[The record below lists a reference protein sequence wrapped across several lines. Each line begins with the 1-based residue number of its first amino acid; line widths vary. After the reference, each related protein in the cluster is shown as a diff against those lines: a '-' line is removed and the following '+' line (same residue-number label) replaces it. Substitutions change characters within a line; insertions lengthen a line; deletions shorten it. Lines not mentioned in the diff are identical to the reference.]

1 MLNRLYMNNVTWD
14 WGLFDALNFD
24 GGKGLDTI
32 MSAISGVWMWLPLY
46 LLIIYMVW
54 RKYGW
59 LGLIALVV
67 ALGVAMGLA
76 DIIAG
81 IFKHS
86 GPLKEL
92 WPDFPVRQ
100 RPMFNDLVD
109 DVHVVST
116 QHGQYGT
123 VSAHAATVVALA
135 VISTIVISRRWF
147 TWLMVSV
154 AVVICYSRIYLACH
168 FPQDI
173 LIGALLG
180 IASGFVGV
188 WLFKRILRLGRRE

>member
-1 MLNRLYMNNVTWD
+1 
-14 WGLFDALNFD
+14 
-24 GGKGLDTI
+24 
-32 MSAISGVWMWLPLY
+32 MWLPLY
-46 LLIIYMVW
+46 ALIIYMVW

-59 LGLIALVV
+59 KGIIALVV
-67 ALGVAMGLA
+67 AIGVAMGMA
-76 DIIAG
+76 DMIAG

-116 QHGQYGT
+116 KHGQYGT
-123 VSAHAATVVALA
+123 VSAHAATIVALA
-135 VISTIVISRRWF
+135 VISTILISRRWF

-154 AVVICYSRIYLACH
+154 AVLICYSRIYLACH

-180 IASGFVGV
+180 IVSGFVGV
-188 WLFKRILRLGRRE
+188 WLFRWILRLGRRE

>member
-1 MLNRLYMNNVTWD
+1 MGTTTWD
-14 WGLFDALNFD
+14 IPLFEALNFN
-24 GGKGLDTI
+24 GGGLLDWVMT
-32 MSAISGVWMWLPLY
+32 AISGVWMWLPLY

>member
-1 MLNRLYMNNVTWD
+1 MGTTTWD
-14 WGLFDALNFD
+14 IPLFEAINFN
-24 GGKGLDTI
+24 GGSILDWVMT
-32 MSAISGVWMWLPLY
+32 AISGVWMWLPLY
-46 LLIIYMVW
+46 ALIIYMVW

-59 LGLIALVV
+59 KGLIALVV
-67 ALGVAMGLA
+67 AIGVAMGMA

-116 QHGQYGT
+116 KHGQYGT
-123 VSAHAATVVALA
+123 VSAHAATIVALA
-135 VISTIVISRRWF
+135 VISTIVISRQWF

-154 AVVICYSRIYLACH
+154 AVLICYSRIYLACH

-180 IASGFVGV
+180 IVSGFVGV
-188 WLFKRILRLGRRE
+188 WLFRWILRLGRRE

>member
-1 MLNRLYMNNVTWD
+1 MGTTTWD
-14 WGLFDALNFD
+14 IPLFEALNFN
-24 GGKGLDTI
+24 GGGLLDWVMT
-32 MSAISGVWMWLPLY
+32 AISGVWMWLPLY

-188 WLFKRILRLGRRE
+188 WLFKRIRRLGRRE

>member
-1 MLNRLYMNNVTWD
+1 MGTTTWD
-14 WGLFDALNFD
+14 IPLFEALNFN
-24 GGKGLDTI
+24 GGGLLDWVMT
-32 MSAISGVWMWLPLY
+32 AISGVWMWLPLY

-59 LGLIALVV
+59 LGLIALVI

>member
-1 MLNRLYMNNVTWD
+1 MGTTTWD
-14 WGLFDALNFD
+14 IPLFEALNFN
-24 GGKGLDTI
+24 GGSILDWVMT
-32 MSAISGVWMWLPLY
+32 AISGVWMWLPLY
-46 LLIIYMVW
+46 ALIIYMVW

-59 LGLIALVV
+59 IGLIALVV

-116 QHGQYGT
+116 KHGEYGT

>member
-1 MLNRLYMNNVTWD
+1 MGTTTWD
-14 WGLFDALNFD
+14 IPLFEALNFN
-24 GGKGLDTI
+24 GGALLDWVMT
-32 MSAISGVWMWLPLY
+32 AISGVWMWLPLY

>member
-1 MLNRLYMNNVTWD
+1 MGTTTWD
-14 WGLFDALNFD
+14 IPLFEAINFN
-24 GGKGLDTI
+24 GGSILDWVMT
-32 MSAISGVWMWLPLY
+32 AISGVWMWLPLY
-46 LLIIYMVW
+46 ALIIYMVW

-59 LGLIALVV
+59 KGIIALVV
-67 ALGVAMGLA
+67 AIGVAMGMA

-100 RPMFNDLVD
+100 RPMFNDLVN

-116 QHGQYGT
+116 KHGQYGT
-123 VSAHAATVVALA
+123 VSAHAATIVALA
-135 VISTIVISRRWF
+135 VISTILISRRWF

-154 AVVICYSRIYLACH
+154 AVLICYSRIYLACH

-180 IASGFVGV
+180 IVSGFVGV
-188 WLFKRILRLGRRE
+188 WLFRWILRLGRRE